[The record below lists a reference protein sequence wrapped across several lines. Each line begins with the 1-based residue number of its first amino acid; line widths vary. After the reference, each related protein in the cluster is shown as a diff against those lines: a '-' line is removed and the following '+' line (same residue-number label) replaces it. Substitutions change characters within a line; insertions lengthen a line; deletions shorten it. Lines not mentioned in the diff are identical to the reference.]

1 MNLFN
6 VNYSYV
12 HAVVVVVVVV
22 PELAAFVICITKYRK
37 ISVMFEKS
45 LEDVEKIHT
54 DFNRHCLTLDKGNEY
69 THSLSRNM
77 KYNCN
82 DVNIVCVCT
91 SFALKK
97 KNK

>member
-54 DFNRHCLTLDKGNEY
+54 DFNRHCLTLDRGNEY
-69 THSLSRNM
+69 THSLSRNA
-77 KYNCN
+77 KYNYN